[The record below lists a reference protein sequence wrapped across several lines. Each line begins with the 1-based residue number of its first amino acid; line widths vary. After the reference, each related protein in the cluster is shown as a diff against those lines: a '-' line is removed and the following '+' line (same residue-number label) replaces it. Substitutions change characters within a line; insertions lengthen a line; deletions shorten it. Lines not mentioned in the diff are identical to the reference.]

1 MWAAIYSI
9 MTVIF
14 VWSAFEIAKSA
25 MNVFYHQPSIYM
37 IVFLIAFVSQTADGL
52 CIYYK
57 RYMARHAVNLGSL
70 IFYLVFILRYAVK
83 NEDKFLKGMWY
94 VGGKFT
100 DLINSYYKVSLQIY
114 GGQKR
119 FAGLFIFTAVLFL
132 TVIFHTIAV
141 ELERESFMALFP
153 VVVLMCELG
162 VGKGPDL
169 AGMAA
174 LFAGVI
180 ICAAPAFKMRKK
192 PGSILILGALCIAVI
207 VVSAVCF
214 EMPVDNIVKNK
225 MKFLSVQKQF
235 EADVKSFFTGG
246 YDIESGT
253 VSNEFPDYKNKEVMK
268 VTVDGDLD
276 SYVYLRGY
284 YGDTYSNG
292 SWKRQLDYSEIAS
305 DFSEDVP
312 ECIADQNKISLENNY
327 GWFYQSIKRKYT
339 IEYTGLNTEF
349 VYAPYITDTDSLP
362 DDVTIDNDYIIKKD
376 RSLKELSLTATD
388 YKMFSGGIGSSGFE
402 FVPDYQIEQHSGLYD
417 EYDVFVSANYL
428 SVPSNIPTAGKIA
441 DMIKNAASYDDA
453 DSYLYMLNDSMDSY
467 GMLGDSASVIRSKN
481 EKRLAAAYAV
491 QNYLDHYYKYSKEL
505 PASGGTDNIE
515 YFLSTSKE
523 GFCVHFASAGVMI
536 LRSMGVP
543 ARYACGYSVPKGSFS
558 QNEDGSY
565 VASVLDSRAH
575 AWAEVY
581 LDGYGWMPVEMTP
594 GYYSAASS
602 SRVYNADNDH
612 DGQQSGSDNA
622 DPDSENTDENDHE
635 SDYDD
640 SNSENPDSLED
651 GSTEDTS
658 GGALNNGGTSGGTT
672 EGVTE
677 GAAGKNVQN
686 TKWYNT
692 KIFYT
697 VMWIITVIL
706 FAGIIIFII
715 WYIRNRKKIM
725 WQKHFEQHIKR
736 HRYNK
741 AAIMLNRKVYE
752 NVRGEKH
759 GHGNL
764 SKITD
769 SQYAKILC
777 EVYPDLDGEH
787 YIDIMRKAVYSQ
799 EELSLEE
806 WNFVYDFWMISTKR
820 DQEIQQNIQKG
831 K

>member
-1 MWAAIYSI
+1 MWAVIYSI
-9 MTVIF
+9 MTVVF

-25 MNVFYHQPSIYM
+25 MPVFYHQPSIYI
-37 IVFLIAFVSQTADGL
+37 IVFFIAFVSQTADGL
-52 CIYYK
+52 CLYFK
-57 RYMARHAVNLGSL
+57 KYMARHAINLGLL
-70 IFYLVFILRYAVK
+70 IFYLVFILRYAIR
-83 NEDKFLKGMWY
+83 NEDRFLKGMWY

-100 DLINSYYKVSLQIY
+100 DLVNAYYKLSLQIY

-119 FAGLFIFTAVLFL
+119 FAGFFIFTAVLFL

-153 VVVLMCELG
+153 AVVLMCELG
-162 VGKGPDL
+162 VGNGPDL
-169 AGMAA
+169 AGAAA
-174 LFAGVI
+174 LFVGFI
-180 ICAAPAFKMRKK
+180 ICAAPAFKARKK
-192 PGSILILGALCIAVI
+192 PGSILILGTLCIAVI
-207 VVSAVCF
+207 SFSAICF
-214 EMPVDNIVKNK
+214 EAPANNIVKNK
-225 MKFLSVQKQF
+225 MKFLSVQKQL
-235 EADVKSFFTGG
+235 EANVKSFFTGG

-253 VSNEFPDYKNKEVMK
+253 VSNEFPDYKNEEVMK

-292 SWKRQLDYSEIAS
+292 SWKRQLDYAKKAS

-327 GWFYQSIKRKYT
+327 QWFYESIKRKYT

-349 VYAPYITDTDSLP
+349 AYAPYITDTDSLP

-376 RSLKELSLTATD
+376 RSLKKLSFTATD

-402 FVPDYQIEQHSGLYD
+402 FVPDNQIEQHYDLYEDYD
-417 EYDVFVSANYL
+417 EFVSANYL

-441 DMIKNAASYDDA
+441 DMIKNTANYDDA
-453 DSYLYMLNDSMDSY
+453 DSYLYTLNDSMDSY
-467 GMLGDSASVIRSKN
+467 GTLGDSASVIRSKN
-481 EKRLAAAYAV
+481 EKRLVAAYTV
-491 QNYLDHYYKYSKEL
+491 QNYLDYYYKYSKEL

-543 ARYACGYSVPKGSFS
+543 ARYACGYSVPKGTFS
-558 QNEDGSY
+558 QNADGSY

-575 AWAEVY
+575 AWAEIY
-581 LDGYGWMPVEMTP
+581 LDGYGWIPVEMTP

-602 SRVYNADNDH
+602 SRIYDADNDY
-612 DGQQSGSDNA
+612 DGQQSESDNA
-622 DPDSENTDENDHE
+622 DLNSENTDENDSE
-635 SDYDD
+635 SGYNH
-640 SNSENPDSLED
+640 SNSEEQDSRKDELD
-651 GSTEDTS
+651 EDTS
-658 GGALNNGGTSGGTT
+658 GGTLNDGKTG
-672 EGVTE
+672 EGNAESITDKS
-677 GAAGKNVQN
+677 AGKNAQN
-686 TKWYNT
+686 IKWYNT
-692 KIFYT
+692 KVFYNI
-697 VMWIITVIL
+697 MRIL
-706 FAGIIIFII
+706 AVTAFAGIIAFII
-715 WYIRNRKKIM
+715 WYIRNRKRIM
-725 WQKHFEQHIKR
+725 WQNRFDQHVKR

-759 GHGNL
+759 GHGNI

-777 EVYPDLDGEH
+777 DVYPDLDGEH

-799 EELSLEE
+799 EELSEEE
-806 WNFVYDFWMISTKR
+806 WNFVYDFWTISTKR
-820 DQEIQQNIQKG
+820 NQGIQQNIQKE

>member
-284 YGDTYSNG
+284 YGDTYSDG
-292 SWKRQLDYSEIAS
+292 SWKRQLDHSEIAS

-327 GWFYQSIKRKYT
+327 EWFYQSIKRKYT

-417 EYDVFVSANYL
+417 EYDVFVSSNYL

-441 DMIKNAASYDDA
+441 DMIKNASSYDDA
-453 DSYLYMLNDSMDSY
+453 DSYLYMLNDSLDSY
-467 GMLGDSASVIRSKN
+467 GMLGDSASVIRSKD

-491 QNYLDHYYKYSKEL
+491 QNYLAYYYKYSKEL

-523 GFCVHFASAGVMI
+523 GFCVHFASAGVLL
-536 LRSMGVP
+536 LRELGVP
-543 ARYACGYSVPKGSFS
+543 ARYVSGYKVDSSEFKLDTSQVEKSYECSVP
-558 QNEDGSY
+558 
-565 VASVLDSRAH
+565 DSDAH
-575 AWAEVY
+575 AWVEIY
-581 LDGYGWMPVEMTP
+581 LDDYGWVPVEMTP
-594 GYYSAASS
+594 SEETSAEL
-602 SRVYNADNDH
+602 D
-612 DGQQSGSDNA
+612 
-622 DPDSENTDENDHE
+622 
-635 SDYDD
+635 
-640 SNSENPDSLED
+640 
-651 GSTEDTS
+651 
-658 GGALNNGGTSGGTT
+658 
-672 EGVTE
+672 
-677 GAAGKNVQN
+677 K
-686 TKWYNT
+686 
-692 KIFYT
+692 
-697 VMWIITVIL
+697 
-706 FAGIIIFII
+706 
-715 WYIRNRKKIM
+715 
-725 WQKHFEQHIKR
+725 
-736 HRYNK
+736 
-741 AAIMLNRKVYE
+741 
-752 NVRGEKH
+752 VRGENSDSEQDTIVADQNPENQNPQETQPVDQPTQDESAVSEAQTNQASKGGTNDAGESEQGVSAKMH
-759 GHGNL
+759 IDWGKVAKVFIPIAAAVIVLIFVSQEKKRRAVRWKKELERAVKNGRYSRAARMQNL
-764 SKITD
+764 KFYRWLIKNKKLSGKRMKD
-769 SQYAKILC
+769 REYAESLQKLYPEQDWTLYLQILQ
-777 EVYPDLDGEH
+777 
-787 YIDIMRKAVYSQ
+787 KAVYGDT
-799 EELSLEE
+799 ELTVK
-806 WNFVYDFWMISTKR
+806 NMR
-820 DQEIQQNIQKG
+820 H
-831 K
+831 